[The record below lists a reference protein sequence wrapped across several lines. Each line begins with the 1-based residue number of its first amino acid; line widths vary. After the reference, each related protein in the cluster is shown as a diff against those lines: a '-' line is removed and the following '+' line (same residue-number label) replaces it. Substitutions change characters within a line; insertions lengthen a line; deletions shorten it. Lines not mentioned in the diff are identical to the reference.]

1 MFRCAERTR
10 TPIVV
15 AVAACKDGPMLVS
28 VVIPTYGRP
37 ESLARCLDAL
47 ARQRTPSHETLVV
60 VRSEDEPS
68 AHVVRARGGTVRL
81 VTVERPGVVAA
92 MNAGIDVSSGE
103 VVALTDD
110 DSAPHEDWLERL
122 VAAYESDPQMGA
134 VGGRDWIYKQGRLW
148 EGSVHTVG
156 TISWFGRIT
165 GNHHLGVGP
174 ARDVD
179 VLKGVNLSVKGE
191 LLRSLRIDER
201 LRGIGTE
208 HHWELGLCLAVRRRG
223 FRVVYDPSIAVDHFP
238 QPRIDDSRQFSSIEL
253 RDATYNETL
262 ALLEHLPRG
271 RRLMFLAWASAVG
284 TSSTPGLAQA
294 LRALP
299 SRGAASW
306 SQLYGAQ
313 RGLMMGMS
321 AHRRNGAPYA

>member
-1 MFRCAERTR
+1 MR
-10 TPIVV
+10 
-15 AVAACKDGPMLVS
+15 VS
-28 VVIPTYGRP
+28 VVIPTYRRP

-47 ARQRTPSHETLVV
+47 ERQQTVPDETLVV
-60 VRSEDEPS
+60 VRSGDEPS
-68 AHVVRARGGTVRL
+68 AQVVHARGGTVRL

-110 DSAPHEDWLERL
+110 DSAPHEDWLARL
-122 VAAYESDPQMGA
+122 VATYEGDPRVGA

-148 EGSVHTVG
+148 EGSAHTVG

-191 LLRSLRIDER
+191 LLRSMRIDER
-201 LRGIGTE
+201 LRGVGTE

-223 FRVVYDPSIAVDHFP
+223 FRVVYDPSIAVDHYP

-262 ALLEHLPRG
+262 ALLEHLPPG
-271 RRLMFLAWASAVG
+271 RRLAYLAWASAVG
-284 TSSTPGLAQA
+284 TSSTPGIGQA
-294 LRALP
+294 IRSLP
-299 SRGAASW
+299 SRGSASW

-313 RGLMMGMS
+313 RGLAMGMRDY
-321 AHRRNGAPYA
+321 RRNGAPHAQTQQL